1 MDDIRIVLI
10 FFIGYIYGSIH
21 PTSIIAKKIIGID
34 LNKKGSK
41 KLGLGNFTTFMG
53 KKWGFTLLPYELLIK
68 GAIPVIIFQKY
79 NFEISIIITTSIIII
94 IGHCWSIFNNFNGGR
109 GILTGS
115 GVLLIIAPKILFI
128 SLLLVIIGKYIL
140 RIRDSAILILFVL
153 ILLPVWS
160 LIFQHQYE
168 ILLFSILFPLVTIL
182 KRVSSN
188 SLIKINNNSSIKKVL
203 IYRFIFDRD
212 IRNRNK
218 WKNQ

>member
-10 FFIGYIYGSIH
+10 FFIAYIYGSIH

-53 KKWGFTLLPYELLIK
+53 KKWGFILLPYEFFIK
-68 GAIPVIIFQKY
+68 GAIPVIILQKY
-79 NFEISIIITTSIIII
+79 NFEISIIITTSLIII

-109 GILTGS
+109 GILTGT
-115 GVLLIIAPKILFI
+115 GLLLIIAPKILFI

-140 RIRDSAILILFVL
+140 RIKDSAILILFIL

-160 LIFQHQYE
+160 LLFQYQDE

>member
-1 MDDIRIVLI
+1 MDEIRIFLI
-10 FFIGYIYGSIH
+10 FFIAYIYGSIH
-21 PTSIIAKKIIGID
+21 PTAIITKKIIGVD
-34 LNKKGSK
+34 LNKIGSK
-41 KLGLGNFTTFMG
+41 KLGLSNFTTFMG
-53 KKWGFTLLPYELLIK
+53 KKWSLILLPYELLIK
-68 GAIPVIIFQKY
+68 GTIPMIIFQKY
-79 NFEISIIITTSIIII
+79 NFEISIIITTSLIII

-115 GVLLIIAPKILFI
+115 GMLLIIAPKILFI

-140 RIRDSAILILFVL
+140 RIKDAAILILFVL

-160 LIFQHQYE
+160 LIFQSQYE

-188 SLIKINNNSSIKKVL
+188 SLIKINKKSSFKKVL
-203 IYRFIFDRD
+203 INRFIFDRD

>member
-10 FFIGYIYGSIH
+10 FFIAYIYGSIH

-53 KKWGFTLLPYELLIK
+53 KKWGFILLPYELLIK

-109 GILTGS
+109 GILTGT
-115 GVLLIIAPKILFI
+115 GLLLIIAPKILFI

-140 RIRDSAILILFVL
+140 RIKDSAILILFIL

-160 LIFQHQYE
+160 LLFQHQDE

>member
-128 SLLLVIIGKYIL
+128 SLLLVIIGKYIFS
-140 RIRDSAILILFVL
+140 IRDSAVLILFVL

-160 LIFQHQYE
+160 LIFQHQDE

>member
-10 FFIGYIYGSIH
+10 FFIAYIYGSIH

-53 KKWGFTLLPYELLIK
+53 KKWGFILLPYELLIK

-79 NFEISIIITTSIIII
+79 NFEIPIIITTSIIII

-115 GVLLIIAPKILFI
+115 GVLLIIAPTILFI

-160 LIFQHQYE
+160 LIFQYQDE

-188 SLIKINNNSSIKKVL
+188 SLIKINNTSSIKKVL

>member
-1 MDDIRIVLI
+1 
-10 FFIGYIYGSIH
+10 
-21 PTSIIAKKIIGID
+21 
-34 LNKKGSK
+34 
-41 KLGLGNFTTFMG
+41 MG
-53 KKWGFTLLPYELLIK
+53 KKWGFILLPYELLIK

-115 GVLLIIAPKILFI
+115 GVLLIIAPTILFI